1 MAGAGVAIGV
11 GEVARPGAPGLG
23 PRRAPAGRR
32 KEAEPGPESGEEPRG
47 AGRLARLRGQ
57 LRAQAAGPGG
67 ARGGGRDEPS
77 GPRLAE
83 LVERVGAAGG
93 PAAGPPSPGSAYSVC
108 SVCGEPRGG
117 ATYPAGVLEVSE
129 QRLQAGLA
137 GLRAE
142 LTAGLGAL
150 RAELAAELAALRE
163 ALGRQP
169 QQQQEPQQD
178 GPGGRR
184 RPPAGPRKDALLAP
198 GSGPTRGQALLRA
211 IGTVNALSA
220 STSPKPRPRPPPAA
234 RHCCGPLARSM
245 R

>member
-1 MAGAGVAIGV
+1 MAGAGAGAGVAIGV
-11 GEVARPGAPGLG
+11 GETSRPGAPGLG
-23 PRRAPAGRR
+23 TRRAPAGRR
-32 KEAEPGPESGEEPRG
+32 KEAEPGLESGEEPRG

-77 GPRLAE
+77 GPRLGE
-83 LVERVGAAGG
+83 LGERVGAAGRPAPG
-93 PAAGPPSPGSAYSVC
+93 PASPGSAYSLC

-169 QQQQEPQQD
+169 PQPQEPQD
-178 GPGGRR
+178 VS
-184 RPPAGPRKDALLAP
+184 PAPVPA
-198 GSGPTRGQALLRA
+198 RGQALLRA
-211 IGTVNALSA
+211 IGTVNALTA
-220 STSPKPRPRPPPAA
+220 AATSPKAGAEPPEKKTAKKSPAPPTT
-234 RHCCGPLARSM
+234 GPGPEGD
-245 R
+245 